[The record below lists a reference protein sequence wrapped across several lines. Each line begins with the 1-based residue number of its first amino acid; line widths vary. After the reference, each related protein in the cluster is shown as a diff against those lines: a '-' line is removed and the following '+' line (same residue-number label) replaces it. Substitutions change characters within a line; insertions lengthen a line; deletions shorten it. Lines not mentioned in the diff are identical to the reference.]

1 MVKTAKRE
9 CREGMGGCFRNL
21 KFMTPEKTETEIEVK
36 PEQGAAIIKLMNLVM
51 NLPGAN
57 ENMNCAVETYLKVNP
72 RYLQKPELLSKMESV
87 RPDFYGL
94 TNFSLPLEDWKDQNN
109 IPDLMDKFKTEYL
122 DKIIAKLEEVITAK
136 ELATRHGIVKSELTT
151 LKDLDIDTALT
162 NEVQVLLTEASNFKP
177 EDITI
182 PIDQR
187 QSKIVEFETRYK
199 ELFAKYRTP
208 AIEKLK
214 TEGLNTGE
222 YDASTL
228 ASIEKPSEFK
238 TKVAEMRDKKKAEDD
253 IASTPPAES
262 TDAIDV
268 ISEAVSEGTGLQGI
282 LDKLMNS
289 DNAFLATLAGIAA
302 IILGMNP
309 GGVFDSLI
317 GSMKPSETRE
327 VFLDLI
333 TGKQKLINHPKDK
346 IETFKTFKE
355 KQTAA
360 ISWFE
365 NLDVGGN
372 KVGKR
377 ERLCHSLFNTE
388 FTIGKLRELAKGHNE
403 PENLDVEDLPG
414 EYQND
419 FGAVKAVYDQVLAK
433 APSDGSKDAT
443 SLVEF
448 IADFISQPQ
457 QDTQPQ
463 A

>member
-21 KFMTPEKTETEIEVK
+21 KFMTPEAPEAT
-36 PEQGAAIIKLMNLVM
+36 PEQIQAVPEKFRTLISKLAGNNEVMRRAIVDYIAKDTSYINTEQKTLLQTMDSDNPDLYGITEENLKGNWEDSGKVPELMGKFRTECL
-51 NLPGAN
+51 
-57 ENMNCAVETYLKVNP
+57 EKVIV
-72 RYLQKPELLSKMESV
+72 YLQKE
-87 RPDFYGL
+87 
-94 TNFSLPLEDWKDQNN
+94 
-109 IPDLMDKFKTEYL
+109 KTE
-122 DKIIAKLEEVITAK
+122 K
-136 ELATRHGIVKSELTT
+136 EVKSRYDLVNTELGV
-151 LKDLDIDTALT
+151 LKDFADMDAALKKLVT
-162 NEVQVLLTEASNFKP
+162 DLLVEVSAFKP
-177 EDITI
+177 EVIDI
-182 PIDQR
+182 PLDQR
-187 QSKIVEFETRYK
+187 QTKVVEFETRYK

-302 IILGMNP
+302 MLLGMNP
-309 GGVFDSLI
+309 GGIFDGLI
-317 GSMKPSETRE
+317 GSMEPSETRE